1 MWFRRKIN
9 SVILHKNRKR
19 KDKAERKSSQVES
32 TSTKKKNSSVDLL
45 HGGEA
50 GALLR
55 FSVPIIFS
63 YLLQQ
68 IYTISDAAICGQT
81 LTADEVAGVNDVF
94 PLIFIFLQFAFG
106 CTAGFSV
113 VTSIKAGCGDKAGV
127 RKSFAAQII
136 LGAGGH
142 GRPYRDRDFVAV
154 PAARGYRGHAG
165 QSGGLA
171 GGARLLPC
179 HFHRHLRA
187 ALL

>member
-1 MWFRRKIN
+1 M
-9 SVILHKNRKR
+9 
-19 KDKAERKSSQVES
+19 ES

-113 VTSIKAGCGDKAGV
+113 VTSIKAGCGDRAGV

-136 LGAGGH
+136 LGAAVTVVLTAIAISSLSLLLAAIGVTLDTGAWQAAH
-142 GRPYRDRDFVAV
+142 DYCLVIFIGIFAQLCYNLVCSVLRSLGDSVTPLDFPARVDRA
-154 PAARGYRGHAG
+154 
-165 QSGGLA
+165 
-171 GGARLLPC
+171 
-179 HFHRHLRA
+179 
-187 ALL
+187 